1 MTLAIKFLVL
11 GVLAVYARAGAV
23 ALRRP
28 ISDFY
33 VAGRLVPALFNGM
46 AIALLLIP
54 VLAFA
59 ELAGALSQG
68 WEGASLPVL
77 GGAGGLLIIAFLLAP
92 YLRKFGGY
100 TIADFLGE
108 RFGGSGVRPLAV
120 LAVILCSFPALAL
133 VLSGLGVIATQIFA
147 VDTGTGIALGV
158 AMLLLCSFAAGMRS
172 ASVTQILQY
181 AVLLAVAVVALGLL
195 VWQQGAVFSGAEPAG
210 LKAALGIIKLDSFA
224 AEDNLNRLALLFC
237 LVAGV
242 ASLPH
247 LLMRG
252 LVTPSIEEARTSFLW
267 ALPFT
272 GVLLLLAAPFL
283 SLFEAAPTQGV
294 AGERHPLVRADCRG
308 RDLPLACRRQ
318 RARAR
323 HRQRALV
330 RPLLPEPASQRLDRS
345 GASSWPSAAV
355 VLTAALAAGGAFA
368 APDVILIMTGASFS
382 LAASAFLPALL
393 LGVWWKRAT
402 GEGALAG
409 MLAGLAV
416 CLYYLLAPRYI
427 PFAFYETS
435 SFLSNATPD
444 EAAHYVALRQG
455 YYLADASGREAALA
469 AWRAMAL
476 QLANWGGVK
485 RDFAAL
491 FAVPLGFVVM
501 IGVSLFTPAPSR
513 DVQSFVEDLRKPQVA

>member
-1 MTLAIKFLVL
+1 MPCCS
-11 GVLAVYARAGAV
+11 R
-23 ALRRP
+23 LRWSHWGCWCGSRERCSPGLSRP
-28 ISDFY
+28 
-33 VAGRLVPALFNGM
+33 
-46 AIALLLIP
+46 
-54 VLAFA
+54 
-59 ELAGALSQG
+59 
-68 WEGASLPVL
+68 ASK
-77 GGAGGLLIIAFLLAP
+77 
-92 YLRKFGGY
+92 R
-100 TIADFLGE
+100 
-108 RFGGSGVRPLAV
+108 
-120 LAVILCSFPALAL
+120 
-133 VLSGLGVIATQIFA
+133 
-147 VDTGTGIALGV
+147 
-158 AMLLLCSFAAGMRS
+158 RS
-172 ASVTQILQY
+172 A
-181 AVLLAVAVVALGLL
+181 
-195 VWQQGAVFSGAEPAG
+195 
-210 LKAALGIIKLDSFA
+210 IIKLDSFA

-283 SLFEAAPTQGV
+283 SLFEAAPTQGS
-294 AGERHPLVRADCRG
+294 
-308 RDLPLACRRQ
+308 
-318 RARAR
+318 
-323 HRQRALV
+323 
-330 RPLLPEPASQRLDRS
+330 PASAILSFGLIAVGAISLLLAVGSGLVLAIANALSYDLYYRS
-345 GASSWPSAAV
+345 LHLSASTERRILVARAAV

-368 APDVILIMTGASFS
+368 APDVIPLMTGASFS

-455 YYLADASGREAALA
+455 YYLADASGERRPWRHGGRWRSSSPIGAASSAILPPCLPC
-469 AWRAMAL
+469 RS
-476 QLANWGGVK
+476 V
-485 RDFAAL
+485 
-491 FAVPLGFVVM
+491 
-501 IGVSLFTPAPSR
+501 
-513 DVQSFVEDLRKPQVA
+513 LR